1 MMFGAK
7 KPNYEQAH
15 VSERLCDPGIIKILA
30 DRG

>member
-7 KPNYEQAH
+7 VITYKQAY
-15 VSERLCDPGIIKILA
+15 VSERLCDPGIIKKLA